1 MHHTHSQAHNGS
13 GRTPRLR
20 ARHRQ
25 KGGLLR
31 SLLRQVRRH
40 PLATGAVIAAAGWLL
55 SGDNERHEPAR
66 VRRAARVQPSGAGRA
81 MNGEAS
87 HG

>member
-1 MHHTHSQAHNGS
+1 MHHTHPHEGS

-20 ARHRQ
+20 ARYRK

-31 SLLRQVRRH
+31 GLFRQVRRH
-40 PLATGAVIAAAGWLL
+40 PLAAGGAIAAAGWLL
-55 SGDNERHEPAR
+55 GGDNDRHESAR
-66 VRRAARVQPSGAGRA
+66 VRRAARSQVSGAGSA
-81 MNGEAS
+81 INGEAS

>member
-1 MHHTHSQAHNGS
+1 MHHHSLAHDGS

-20 ARHRQ
+20 ARHRT

-31 SLLRQVRRH
+31 GRLRQVRRH
-40 PLATGAVIAAAGWLL
+40 PLASGAALAAVGWLL
-55 SGDNERHEPAR
+55 SGGNERHEPAR
-66 VRRAARVQPSGAGRA
+66 VRRAARSQVSGAGSA
-81 MNGEAS
+81 INGEAS

>member
-1 MHHTHSQAHNGS
+1 MHHHSRAHDGS

-20 ARHRQ
+20 ARHRR

-31 SLLRQVRRH
+31 GLLRQAWRH
-40 PLATGAVIAAAGWLL
+40 PLAFGATVAAVGWLL
-55 SGDNERHEPAR
+55 GGDNERHEPAR
-66 VRRAARVQPSGAGRA
+66 ARRAARVQASGAGRA
-81 MNGEAS
+81 INGEAS